1 MFADKNYTGNCVN
14 GSSLLITMEV
24 HGMRVKDDVHGDVT
38 DKELNLLALI
48 CHHLTES
55 RRGWQR
61 EREH

>member
-55 RRGWQR
+55 RRG
-61 EREH
+61 

>member
-1 MFADKNYTGNCVN
+1 MAVR
-14 GSSLLITMEV
+14 SLLITMEV

-55 RRGWQR
+55 RRG
-61 EREH
+61 